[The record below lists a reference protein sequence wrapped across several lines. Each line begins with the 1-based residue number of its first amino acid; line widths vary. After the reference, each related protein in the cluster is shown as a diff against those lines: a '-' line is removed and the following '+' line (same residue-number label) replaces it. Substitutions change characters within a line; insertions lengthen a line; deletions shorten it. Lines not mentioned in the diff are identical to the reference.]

1 MAQDYDKLRAD
12 VIAEISA
19 IAFADPAAFLK
30 QDAQGNMHVDLT
42 NCPPEKRAALKE
54 FQVVIR
60 KPPGRDTVRQTFVGF
75 KMQDKMRA
83 LGTLYKHL
91 RMGEGPKNSNR
102 KQKRS

>member
-1 MAQDYDKLRAD
+1 M
-12 VIAEISA
+12 
-19 IAFADPAAFLK
+19 K

-60 KPPGRDTVRQTFVGF
+60 KPRGRDTVRQTFVGF

-83 LGTLYKHL
+83 LGTLYQLL
-91 RMGEGPKNSNR
+91 RMGEKPSNGI
-102 KQKRS
+102 KQKRHRNPRTQSSHR